1 MKFFKN
7 IIKKNN
13 ISVALGFCYFF
24 LLILITNCSYTKD
37 SELTKLSEIKRN
49 DHEFCISLGLDFE
62 GNPILSE
69 IYYRCRIMLAEHK
82 IIIDATSTEAIRN
95 NILIKNLI
103 VELNENLDTSI
114 ENLNNFKNIFI
125 DKSDHNKCLNSGY
138 SSTIL
143 DQEKIE
149 KYLNCRKRLI
159 QDFQIIPPFRQ
170 TKYLRRPQDSF
181 NSSLVINL
189 REDQEIKLFNI
200 AKESYPICTSKFNI
214 KTQIFKKCSE
224 DFDKQNLCYADAK
237 KIKFSKEMEERQYC
251 QQKLYVNFPKS
262 MIIQEN
268 DDEVDRKKVSKSIY
282 NNDNFYILGL
292 DETSLKY
299 FNHRTE
305 DPLIKTVKKPENRKR
320 FNSSDQIYSK
330 VDIVQLRQKY
340 IKLCIEDALPKIE
353 VFYQSLNQKCRS
365 ITIKWEDK
373 NIKNEKDILN
383 E

>member
-7 IIKKNN
+7 IINKNN
-13 ISVALGFCYFF
+13 IFIALRYYCFF
-24 LLILITNCSYTKD
+24 LFILATSCSYIKESDFSKAST
-37 SELTKLSEIKRN
+37 IKRE

-62 GNPILSE
+62 ENPILSE
-69 IYYRCRIMLAEHK
+69 IYYRCRIMLADHK
-82 IIIDATSTEAIRN
+82 IIIDATSTEAIRH

-103 VELNENLDTSI
+103 IELNENLDRSI

-149 KYLNCRKRLI
+149 QYLNCRKKLI
-159 QDFQIIPPFRQ
+159 QDFQIIPPFRK

-214 KTQIFKKCSE
+214 KTPIFKKCSE
-224 DFDKQNLCYADAK
+224 DFDKQNLCYDDAK
-237 KIKFSKEMEERQYC
+237 KIRFSKEMEERQYC

-268 DDEVDRKKVSKSIY
+268 DDEIDRKKVSKSIY

-299 FNHRTE
+299 FNHRT
-305 DPLIKTVKKPENRKR
+305 DDTLTKTVKKPENRKK

-330 VDIVQLRQKY
+330 NDIVQLRQKY

-365 ITIKWEDK
+365 MTIKWEDK